1 MQSHRVASWVAHTLA
16 MASLSLAACSAQ
28 VDSDYRGEWLGGLR
42 LALRASPNDVVPS
55 DTAVGLVW
63 DLVDPE
69 GYVLGSQFGELI
81 DVTGEAPF
89 DVELDLSQPPPE
101 PLLIE
106 MADGNALAVAR
117 VRWLDRQGFNP
128 VTGTTYSEWGGAHEH
143 AVVFIAQDVVA
154 EGATSRFLHGT
165 TSAGYHLVRIDW
177 PPPPTSCSLS
187 STLDERGFWRR
198 TGDCPRNALTV
209 APDDLSTTVVVT
221 PGSDDLVYE
230 EVETAW

>member
-1 MQSHRVASWVAHTLA
+1 MQSPRIAAWFSLSLA
-16 MASLSLAACSAQ
+16 MATLSLAACSAQ

-42 LALRASPNDVVPS
+42 LALRASPDDDVPS

-81 DVTGEAPF
+81 EVTEEAPF

-117 VRWLDRQGFNP
+117 ILWLDRQGFNAE
-128 VTGTTYSEWGGAHEH
+128 TGTTYSGWGGAHEH
-143 AVVFIAQDVVA
+143 AVVYLAQDVA
-154 EGATSRFLHGT
+154 ADGATSRFLHGT
-165 TSAGYHLVRIDW
+165 PAAGYHLVTIDW
-177 PPPPTSCSLS
+177 PPPPTSCTLS
-187 STLDERGFWRR
+187 STLDAQGFFRT

-209 APDDLSTTVVVT
+209 APDDLGTTVVVT

-230 EVETAW
+230 EIETAW